1 MTSIW
6 IIFTWK
12 PLSGDCQSNGSPSN
26 RWAVD
31 RNTPAKVTCKF
42 FFSQKFL
49 LLLETKNSKKL
60 LFVRISWSYGILL
73 YELVTM
79 GGTPY
84 PSVPVE
90 CLLNYLD
97 AGNRMQKPTNC
108 SQELY
113 AHLISWQDNPSVNT
127 FSHSKLSVFFG
138 RRWAA
143 TIWCARA
150 GNANQ
155 VNGQHSWKSHRQW
168 MTFWRAIHQTESF
181 KSTRLIR
188 LMCTLIKVVP
198 SKTST
203 QPPYSCTVYRVDSNV
218 PVNFLQEWRTEDDS
232 FVRCILS
239 KSILSSM
246 QLDERYTN
254 NPISIRKINQMKCK
268 IICVRSFV

>member
-1 MTSIW
+1 MLEIACKNRLTAARNCTRIW
-6 IIFTWK
+6 YRDKTIH
-12 PLSGDCQSNGSPSN
+12 
-26 RWAVD
+26 
-31 RNTPAKVTCKF
+31 
-42 FFSQKFL
+42 L
-49 LLLETKNSKKL
+49 LTHSL
-60 LFVRISWSYGILL
+60 IQ
-73 YELVTM
+73 
-79 GGTPY
+79 
-84 PSVPVE
+84 
-90 CLLNYLD
+90 NYL
-97 AGNRMQKPTNC
+97 
-108 SQELY
+108 
-113 AHLISWQDNPSVNT
+113 
-127 FSHSKLSVFFG
+127 FFFG